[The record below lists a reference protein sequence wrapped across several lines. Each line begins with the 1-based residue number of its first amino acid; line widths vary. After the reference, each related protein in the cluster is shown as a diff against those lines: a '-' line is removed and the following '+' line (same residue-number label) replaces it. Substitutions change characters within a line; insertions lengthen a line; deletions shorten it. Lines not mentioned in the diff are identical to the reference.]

1 MAVTRMKKVTLI
13 AQSKWQEELLKV
25 LQDLQQVQV
34 RDVFVQN
41 VSNEWVHTYF
51 DGVSPKDISQD
62 LLDYQQKIQK
72 INEAI
77 DFVNHYGS
85 IKVKNQL
92 LKRQNLSLYDLDQL
106 HKEPKDTRAPG
117 FSLRP
122 GRTRHS
128 QVLFPRSM
136 SSSTS
141 TAPPPGSRWP
151 ISRAGSTRESLSTRQ
166 SPGRSRVG
174 RS

>member
-1 MAVTRMKKVTLI
+1 M
-13 AQSKWQEELLKV
+13 LKV

-41 VSNEWVHTYF
+41 VSNEWVHKYF

-85 IKVKNQL
+85 IKVKNSII
-92 LKRQNLSLYDLDQL
+92 K
-106 HKEPKDTRAPG
+106 
-117 FSLRP
+117 
-122 GRTRHS
+122 
-128 QVLFPRSM
+128 
-136 SSSTS
+136 TS
-141 TAPPPGSRWP
+141 KS
-151 ISRAGSTRESLSTRQ
+151 IF
-166 SPGRSRVG
+166 V
-174 RS
+174 